1 MTRNDENFKILVV
14 DDNRELREIL
24 EEYLRGEGDNVEG
37 ADNGK
42 EALEKQEIIITILL
56 LLI

>member
-1 MTRNDENFKILVV
+1 MTRNDENFRILVV

-24 EEYLRGEGDNVEG
+24 EEYLRGEGDSVEG

-42 EALEKQEIIITILL
+42 RGPGKVKAAFLRSYYY
-56 LLI
+56 